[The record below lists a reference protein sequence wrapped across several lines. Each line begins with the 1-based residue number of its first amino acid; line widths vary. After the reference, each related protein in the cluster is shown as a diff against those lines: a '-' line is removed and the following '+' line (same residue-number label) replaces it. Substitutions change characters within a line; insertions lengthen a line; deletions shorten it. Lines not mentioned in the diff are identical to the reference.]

1 VIAQQAGALRGDAH
15 ASLRLAD
22 NALLGS
28 IGNVVQQHQAAM
40 RSGGDA
46 DGLASQAAQ
55 SVSAQPGMR
64 HGSLFNQLAMH
75 LVEPAGGVLRQ
86 PRGGWQPW
94 PVGARFRQPWPH
106 RRRRWRGRPEP

>member
-1 VIAQQAGALRGDAH
+1 LV
-15 ASLRLAD
+15 
-22 NALLGS
+22 GS

-75 LVEPAGGVLRQ
+75 LVEPAAGGGEGSGSGRNHGLWA
-86 PRGGWQPW
+86 RGF
-94 PVGARFRQPWPH
+94 ASH
-106 RRRRWRGRPEP
+106 GRIDADG

>member
-1 VIAQQAGALRGDAH
+1 
-15 ASLRLAD
+15 
-22 NALLGS
+22 
-28 IGNVVQQHQAAM
+28 M

-75 LVEPAGGVLRQ
+75 LVEPAAGGAGNSSDTGRSRGLWARGFASHGRIDAEGGVAGLSHNIGGIV
-86 PRGGWQPW
+86 RGGS
-94 PVGARFRQPWPH
+94 
-106 RRRRWRGRPEP
+106 